1 LRKEERASK
10 RLSLACGLV
19 HAGFASQLFNQR
31 GQRQATIDETGM
43 GFDLLNKEDYSNRGG
58 GRRPLP

>member
-1 LRKEERASK
+1 LPV
-10 RLSLACGLV
+10 ACGSF
-19 HAGFASQLFNQR
+19 HGGFASQLFNQR

-43 GFDLLNKEDYSNRGG
+43 GFDLLNKEGYSNRGG